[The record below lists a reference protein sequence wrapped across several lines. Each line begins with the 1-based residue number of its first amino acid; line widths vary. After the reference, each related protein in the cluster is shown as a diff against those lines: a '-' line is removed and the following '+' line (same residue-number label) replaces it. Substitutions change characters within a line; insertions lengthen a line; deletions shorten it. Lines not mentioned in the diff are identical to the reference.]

1 MNKYGSQP
9 YSKHFEKKEYLKEK
23 KRISERKKRISER
36 KKTDEVAAIQEDYV
50 KDVSALLSHI
60 IERVDSTISTLVV
73 IRPRDYTRRRLARII
88 ITSIIF
94 HTNKKKRISER
105 KKKENLK
112 KKKNLEE
119 KK

>member
-1 MNKYGSQP
+1 MNKYGSRP

-23 KRISERKKRISER
+23 KRIYERKKRISER

-94 HTNKKKRISER
+94 HTNR
-105 KKKENLK
+105 KKKNI
-112 KKKNLEE
+112 
-119 KK
+119 